1 MVCVRPPPK
10 PIASLCLVSEQ
21 AGALVI
27 SLDFELHWGVRD
39 HSAPHAAVADSLIAS
54 RDMVTT
60 LAHLFVAR
68 HVRATWAT
76 VGLLFASTAA
86 EADRHM
92 PGVRPAYDLPELD
105 PYREPIGED
114 EGLDP
119 LHLAGS
125 LVERLCALPGQELAS
140 HTFSH
145 FYGLERGP
153 DEAAF
158 RADLLAAQEAAS
170 SRGLTLKS
178 LVLPRNQWRD
188 DYASIVLETGFECI
202 RGPQPG
208 WANRSRRGEDTG
220 LAVRAAR
227 LATTYAG
234 PALHTFGW
242 DQVVE
247 RSGLCNIPASTF
259 LRPLSPRTRSLES
272 LQYRRIIAGMRDAA
286 RRGRILHLWWHPQ
299 NFVADPGANMALL
312 ERLLDELD
320 RLQSTE
326 GLRSLSMGDVNDS
339 VRADRRVA

>member
-1 MVCVRPPPK
+1 
-10 PIASLCLVSEQ
+10 VSEQ
-21 AGALVI
+21 RGALVI

-39 HSAPHAAVADSLIAS
+39 HSAPHASVAHSLIAS

-60 LAHLFVAR
+60 LADLFVQR
-68 HVRATWAT
+68 NVRATWAT

-86 EADRHM
+86 DADRHM
-92 PGVRPAYDLPELD
+92 PLLRPSYDRAELD
-105 PYREPIGED
+105 PYLEPIGSDED
-114 EGLDP
+114 DDP

-125 LVERLCALPGQELAS
+125 LVDRLSGLEGQELAS

-145 FYGLERGP
+145 FYCLERGP
-153 DEAAF
+153 DGEAF
-158 RADLLAAQEAAS
+158 RADLAAAQGAAAA
-170 SRGLTLKS
+170 RGLRLKS

-188 DYASIVLETGFECI
+188 DYASVVLDTGFECI

-242 DQVVE
+242 DEVVE
-247 RSGLCNIPASTF
+247 PSGLCNIPASTF
-259 LRPLSPRTRSLES
+259 LRPLSLRTRSLES
-272 LQYRRIIAGMRDAA
+272 LQYHRIVAGMRDAA

-299 NFVADPGANMALL
+299 NFVADPSANMALL
-312 ERLLDELD
+312 ERVLDELD
-320 RLQSTE
+320 HLQTAE
-326 GLRSLSMGDVNDS
+326 GMRSLSMGDVNES
-339 VRADRRVA
+339 ARTDRRAA

>member
-1 MVCVRPPPK
+1 
-10 PIASLCLVSEQ
+10 VSEQ

-39 HSAPHAAVADSLIAS
+39 HSAPHAGVADSLIAS
-54 RDMVTT
+54 RDTVTT
-60 LAHLFVAR
+60 LADLFVGR
-68 HVRATWAT
+68 NVRATWAT
-76 VGLLFASTAA
+76 VGLLFASTAD

-92 PGVRPAYDLPELD
+92 PNVRPNYDRPELD
-105 PYREPIGED
+105 PYREPIGRD
-114 EGLDP
+114 EHQDP

-125 LVERLCALPGQELAS
+125 LVDQLCGLEGQELAS

-145 FYGLERGP
+145 FYCLERGP

-158 RADLLAAQEAAS
+158 RADLDSAQEAAS
-170 SRGLTLKS
+170 TRGLRLKS

-188 DYASIVLETGFECI
+188 DYANVVLETGFECI

-208 WANRSRRGEDTG
+208 WANRSRRGEETG

-242 DQVVE
+242 DEVVE
-247 RSGLCNIPASTF
+247 GSGLCNIPASTF

-272 LQYRRIIAGMRDAA
+272 LQYHRIVAGMRDAA

-299 NFVADPGANMALL
+299 NFVVDPEANMALL
-312 ERLLDELD
+312 QRVLDELD
-320 RLQSTE
+320 RLRTTE
-326 GLRSLSMGDVNDS
+326 GMRSLSMSDVSDS
-339 VRADRRVA
+339 VRADRRAA